1 MASGK
6 TDQQGE
12 NNVPTG
18 TLTLTKITYDEAVEL
33 IERLWGVSES
43 MWEPE
48 GGVTVVYP
56 SGRPGVKAAF
66 RCGG

>member
-1 MASGK
+1 MTSGK
-6 TDQQGE
+6 ADQQGE
-12 NNVPTG
+12 NNAPTG

-33 IERLWGVSES
+33 IERLWGVSENK
-43 MWEPE
+43 WEPE

-56 SGRPGVKAAF
+56 SGRVKVAF